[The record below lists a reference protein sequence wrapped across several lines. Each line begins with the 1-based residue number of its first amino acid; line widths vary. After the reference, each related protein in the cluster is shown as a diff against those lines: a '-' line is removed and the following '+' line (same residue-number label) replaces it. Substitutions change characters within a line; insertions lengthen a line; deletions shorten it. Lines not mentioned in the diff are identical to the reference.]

1 MTDAPSTGCHMNEK
15 ANGFQW
21 HSRTAFVVVG
31 AGATLSLNDFLT
43 FPILAG
49 QNGGGAFVIL
59 YILFLCLLGLPLM
72 MSELLLGRISRS
84 DPTHCFE
91 ILANQYKA
99 SVYWKLIGFL
109 SVVAAVLIV
118 ATFSVIAGWAL
129 AYFFKSAMG
138 VYDGIGA
145 ENAASLFDEF
155 IMDSERMA
163 LWHTL
168 FVVTLVSIVSQP
180 VKFGIQKMSIC
191 LVPAMLVLLV
201 FALVIAVYS
210 SGFARSVE
218 YLLYVDFST
227 INSETPLLA
236 LQRAF
241 YTLTL
246 GLGVMM
252 AFGRYLP
259 PGISLGYSA
268 GLVIVVDLLFSIF
281 VGLVINAL
289 IFSSDIVTGFDSQF
303 AFRLLPVVFG
313 QLQLGQLFSAIFF
326 LLLVIAALT
335 TSVALMESPVGYL
348 QRQFNYSR
356 LKSSIIIV
364 LLIWLFGMGTIFSYS
379 IWHDDGF
386 TITLFFGDKVVRL
399 VNNAGFHDVL
409 IFFSSYLIQPIVAL
423 FLCLFVAWII
433 PREISFKELA
443 LPGRHWYEIWNYLVR
458 YITPVLLLAV
468 FLKSIGVL

>member
-1 MTDAPSTGCHMNEK
+1 MSET

-21 HSRTAFVVVG
+21 RSRSVFVVVA

-43 FPILAG
+43 FPTLAG
-49 QNGGGAFVIL
+49 QNGGGAFLIL
-59 YILFLCLLGLPLM
+59 YILFLFLLGLPLM
-72 MSELLLGRISRS
+72 MSELLLGRLSRT

-91 ILANQYKA
+91 TLAHQHKV
-99 SVYWKLIGFL
+99 SVYWKLVGFL

-138 VYDGIGA
+138 IYDGIGV
-145 ENAASLFDEF
+145 ENASTVFDEF
-155 IMDSERMA
+155 TLDSERMG

-168 FVVTLVSIVSQP
+168 FVVMLVSIVSQP
-180 VKFGIQKMSIC
+180 VKIGIQKLSLF
-191 LVPAMLVLLV
+191 LVPAMLFLLII
-201 FALVIAVYS
+201 ALVIAIYS
-210 SGFARSVE
+210 SSFTRSVE
-218 YLLYVDFST
+218 YLLYADFSA
-227 INSETPLLA
+227 INSETPFLA

-241 YTLTL
+241 YTLAL

-259 PGISLGYSA
+259 SNISLGYSA
-268 GLVIVVDLLFSIF
+268 GLVIVVDLLFSLFI
-281 VGLVINAL
+281 GLVINAL
-289 IFSSDIVTGFDSQF
+289 IFSSGIDIDLDNQF

-313 QLQLGQLFSAIFF
+313 QFELGQLFGSMFF

-335 TSVALMESPVGYL
+335 TSVALMENPVGYL

-356 LKSSIIIV
+356 LKSTIMIV
-364 LLIWLFGMGTIFSYS
+364 FFVWLFGMGTVFSYS
-379 IWHDDGF
+379 VWHDNGF
-386 TITLFFGDKVVRL
+386 TIALIFGDEAVRL

-409 IFFSSYLIQPIVAL
+409 IFFSSYLIQPVVAL

-443 LPGRHWYEIWNYLVR
+443 LPGRHWYEAWNYLVR

-468 FLKSIGVL
+468 LLKSIGIL